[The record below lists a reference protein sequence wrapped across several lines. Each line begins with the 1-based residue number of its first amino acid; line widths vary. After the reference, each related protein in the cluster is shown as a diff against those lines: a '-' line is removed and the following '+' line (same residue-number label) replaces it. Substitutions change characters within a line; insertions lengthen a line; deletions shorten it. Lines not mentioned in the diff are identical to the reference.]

1 MGKLGKSTQPRAVQA
16 RSQRS
21 RALKRAALGL
31 VPLALLAAGCGS
43 GGDDTASL
51 GGQADETTLPPT
63 TLLPSCAENR
73 HIVVFDYFGFL
84 TQSDDDLRQWL
95 DDPTDTPDL
104 RLGALETVTAY
115 RSLGYEIAYLNTVPV
130 NMAIGDQPIDDAIRG
145 WLESND
151 FPLGEGTTIL
161 GWQSGDA
168 IIGITNQL
176 LDFQSDGVSVDA
188 GYTDNQDKA
197 AGMITG
203 GVPADHMYT
212 VGTAAGTEGSRAIP
226 DDDVIAHSA
235 NIADLP
241 KVCEASATGG

>member
-1 MGKLGKSTQPRAVQA
+1 MGKLGKSTQMQA
-16 RSQRS
+16 PGAGGQRS
-21 RALKRAALGL
+21 RALKRAAVGL
-31 VPLALLAAGCGS
+31 LPLSLLAAGCGS
-43 GGDDTASL
+43 GGDDTTNSAAQ
-51 GGQADETTLPPT
+51 GDETTLPPT
-63 TLLPSCAENR
+63 TLVPSCAENR

-84 TQSDDDLRQWL
+84 TQSDEDLREWL

-115 RSLGYEIAYLNTVPV
+115 RSLGYEIAYLHTVPV
-130 NMAIGDQPIDDAIRG
+130 NMTVGDQPIDDAIRG

-151 FPLGEGTTIL
+151 FPMGEGTTIL

-176 LDFQSDGVSVDA
+176 LDFASDGVSVDA

-212 VGTAAGTEGSRAIP
+212 VGAAAGTEGPRAIP
-226 DDDVIAHSA
+226 DDD
-235 NIADLP
+235 D
-241 KVCEASATGG
+241 